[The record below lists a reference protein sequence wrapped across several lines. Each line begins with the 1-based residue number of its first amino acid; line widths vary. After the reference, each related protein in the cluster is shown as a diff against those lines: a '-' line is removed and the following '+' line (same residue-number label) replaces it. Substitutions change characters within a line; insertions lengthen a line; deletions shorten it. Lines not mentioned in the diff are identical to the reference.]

1 MHALLKPQL
10 ITFFQS
16 TIFYK
21 IAIFLI
27 LKKDIEPVLF
37 AIFIAYLFTL
47 AAFAISSAVSFSI
60 IQNKQ
65 NISYQL
71 GQIIGAVLFPDN
83 LFKTFFFKNL
93 KKKNSFKNDFF
104 FFFWAWS
111 SATKGSSYGICLF
124 L

>member
-16 TIFYK
+16 TNFYK
-21 IAIFLI
+21 IVIFLI

-65 NISYQL
+65 NIS
-71 GQIIGAVLFPDN
+71 
-83 LFKTFFFKNL
+83 
-93 KKKNSFKNDFF
+93 
-104 FFFWAWS
+104 
-111 SATKGSSYGICLF
+111 
-124 L
+124 

>member
-16 TIFYK
+16 TNFYK
-21 IAIFLI
+21 IVIFLI

-71 GQIIGAVLFPDN
+71 GQTQIIGAVLFPDN
-83 LFKTFFFKNL
+83 L
-93 KKKNSFKNDFF
+93 
-104 FFFWAWS
+104 
-111 SATKGSSYGICLF
+111 
-124 L
+124 